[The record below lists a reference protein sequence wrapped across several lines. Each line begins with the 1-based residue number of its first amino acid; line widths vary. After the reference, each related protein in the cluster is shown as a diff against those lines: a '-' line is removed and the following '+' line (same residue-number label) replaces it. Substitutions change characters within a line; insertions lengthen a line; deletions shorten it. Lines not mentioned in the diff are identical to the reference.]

1 MATQGFFT
9 MGIDVKVGESA
20 LNYVTDIG
28 DIGAAPSELD
38 ATCMKDSMKKTV
50 PGVQDT
56 KAFEV
61 TFLFDNSAADSDYR
75 VLKKVQDAGK
85 PVNIEVAFPRR
96 HQICRCRLRLRH
108 GQRRQGGR
116 AGQRQADRQPPERL
130 DGHRSGLKS
139 GGARR
144 GRRERAPSGDL
155 RKPV

>member
-1 MATQGFFT
+1 MATQGFST

-75 VLKKVQDAGK
+75 VLKVQDTGK
-85 PVNIEVAFPRR
+85 PVNIEVAFPD
-96 HQICRCRLRLRH
+96 
-108 GQRRQGGR
+108 GTKFAA
-116 AGQRQADRQPPERL
+116 AGYVSVMV
-130 DGHRSGLKS
+130 SGAKVDELVSAKLTVNLQS
-139 GGARR
+139 DWTVTDPA
-144 GRRERAPSGDL
+144 
-155 RKPV
+155 

>member
-1 MATQGFFT
+1 MATQGLST

-28 DIGAAPSELD
+28 DIGGTPSELD

-85 PVNIEVAFPRR
+85 PVNIEVAFPE
-96 HQICRCRLRLRH
+96 
-108 GQRRQGGR
+108 GTKFTSTGYVSVMV
-116 AGQRQADRQPPERL
+116 
-130 DGHRSGLKS
+130 SGAKVDELVSAKLTVNLQS
-139 GGARR
+139 
-144 GRRERAPSGDL
+144 DW
-155 RKPV
+155 KVTDPVGE